1 MGGRNAAVLANL
13 YESFFFQAKKDNFIL
28 MKIDLQYLND
38 KEGKTQAVQLSL
50 NDWGKLLTKL
60 KKYEQALKLKS
71 DLTEAFEQVQ
81 LLKNKKGRKQTLKE
95 FLNEL

>member
-1 MGGRNAAVLANL
+1 
-13 YESFFFQAKKDNFIL
+13 

-38 KEGKTQAVQLSL
+38 KEGKTHAVQLSL
-50 NDWGKLLTKL
+50 SDWGKLLTKL

-81 LLKNKKGRKQTLKE
+81 ILKSKKGRKQTLKE
-95 FLNEL
+95 FLNEF